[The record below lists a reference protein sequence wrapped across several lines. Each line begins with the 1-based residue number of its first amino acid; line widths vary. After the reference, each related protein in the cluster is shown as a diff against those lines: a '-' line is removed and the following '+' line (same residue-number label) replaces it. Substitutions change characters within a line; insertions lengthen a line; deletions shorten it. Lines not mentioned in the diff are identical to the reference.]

1 MELKYHD
8 PIFIT
13 KLKHNKSNNSELFD
27 KQLQTNKQTKKWCY
41 SSFSTQNFSKL
52 FWGHSI
58 SSCSS
63 NLTPLPL
70 IKRLTKKNTVQD
82 ETHSH
87 INFLGNYTPSIDKAI
102 FPVPLLESLYYDI
115 GVIEYQ
121 IFQRS

>member
-1 MELKYHD
+1 M
-8 PIFIT
+8 I
-13 KLKHNKSNNSELFD
+13 SNY
-27 KQLQTNKQTKKWCY
+27 KQTNKLKSGVTLRSPHRTLVKFFGVIVFVRAHQISPPLDQTTHK
-41 SSFSTQNFSKL
+41 
-52 FWGHSI
+52 
-58 SSCSS
+58 
-63 NLTPLPL
+63 
-70 IKRLTKKNTVQD
+70 KKNTVQD